1 MRRIHIHRH
10 GHCKKAAPMAAQAG
24 YILPAVLSLIIAV
37 SFFAT
42 ALLMITI
49 NNFFVVG
56 NNVRSQQAFNIAE
69 AGVNYYLWHM
79 AHNGT
84 DYKDGQSTPTTPDA
98 TLGYGPYVHTYT
110 DSEAVQTGTFTL
122 WIKPQGNGS
131 TIATVRS
138 IGKVNGSN
146 ITRTVEAQI
155 GAASFASYG
164 LVSNEEFWFGSNEA
178 ANGPVFSNV
187 GIHMDGANSDTVGA
201 ANATYVPDS
210 AHGGNGSTSHSGVWC
225 STTVT
230 SPVNCSTRDKS
241 NWLYPKSSVDFNQV
255 SNSLCLMKQTA
266 LGSTSSSVCSTTP
279 TTRTASYVPQYSTSG
294 SYSVNQGYLIQLNAN
309 NTYDL
314 YKVSAETDTA
324 STYSAALT
332 KTAVATGIA
341 VPSSGVIFVEDN
353 VWIRTASAFTSRVT
367 IASGRLATNYST
379 NITIADNV
387 LYSAKDGSAAIGLV
401 AENNVVIAPYAPGT
415 SGSLEVDAAM
425 LAMNGYVSWQQY
437 YEGTSNCTK
446 GWTASNQTFTSYG
459 SIASKLNWTWNFSR
473 GSSCGSAVKDSTSGY
488 YYSGIMRTTTSYDY
502 NMLYSPPPSYPVT
515 GTYNILSWREVLTKP

>member
-155 GAASFASYG
+155 GAASFASYR
-164 LVSNEEFWFGSNEA
+164 LRSSWSRER
-178 ANGPVFSNV
+178 
-187 GIHMDGANSDTVGA
+187 
-201 ANATYVPDS
+201 YV
-210 AHGGNGSTSHSGVWC
+210 
-225 STTVT
+225 
-230 SPVNCSTRDKS
+230 
-241 NWLYPKSSVDFNQV
+241 
-255 SNSLCLMKQTA
+255 
-266 LGSTSSSVCSTTP
+266 SSS
-279 TTRTASYVPQYSTSG
+279 TAS
-294 SYSVNQGYLIQLNAN
+294 LIL
-309 NTYDL
+309 
-314 YKVSAETDTA
+314 
-324 STYSAALT
+324 
-332 KTAVATGIA
+332 G
-341 VPSSGVIFVEDN
+341 
-353 VWIRTASAFTSRVT
+353 
-367 IASGRLATNYST
+367 
-379 NITIADNV
+379 
-387 LYSAKDGSAAIGLV
+387 
-401 AENNVVIAPYAPGT
+401 
-415 SGSLEVDAAM
+415 
-425 LAMNGYVSWQQY
+425 
-437 YEGTSNCTK
+437 
-446 GWTASNQTFTSYG
+446 
-459 SIASKLNWTWNFSR
+459 
-473 GSSCGSAVKDSTSGY
+473 
-488 YYSGIMRTTTSYDY
+488 
-502 NMLYSPPPSYPVT
+502 
-515 GTYNILSWREVLTKP
+515 